1 MKWSIKNIMV
11 NQIRHLLFLVVI
23 LLIALGFSACS
34 GCSKSGTE
42 SRYVYH
48 NNQAPEISTE
58 SKTDTAGNIVKMIKQ
73 DGVYHIPVSINGV
86 SLYFI
91 FDTGAGYISISAA
104 EAESLYRQGKLT
116 QEDVVGRTR
125 LMDANGDISQGTMII
140 LREVQIGN
148 KVLYDVKA
156 TVMANLNAP
165 LLVGQSAL
173 EQFGRIS
180 IDYEKGEISF
190 E

>member
-1 MKWSIKNIMV
+1 MKKNYSQDLLAQFHIFGLPV
-11 NQIRHLLFLVVI
+11 FLFL
-23 LLIALGFSACS
+23 IAIGFCGCS
-34 GCSKSGTE
+34 GCSKSGTGN
-42 SRYVYH
+42 RYLPPKKPSPVV
-48 NNQAPEISTE
+48 STE
-58 SKTDTAGNIVKMIKQ
+58 NYPDTSGNIVKMIKQ

-91 FDTGAGYISISAA
+91 FDTGAGYISISSA

-116 QEDVVGRTR
+116 TDDVVGKAD
-125 LMDANGDISQGTMII
+125 LMDANGDISVGVMII

-148 KVLYDVKA
+148 KVLHDVQA

-165 LLVGQSAL
+165 LLIGQSAL
-173 EQFGRIS
+173 EKFGRIS
-180 IDYEKGEISF
+180 IDYDKGEISF